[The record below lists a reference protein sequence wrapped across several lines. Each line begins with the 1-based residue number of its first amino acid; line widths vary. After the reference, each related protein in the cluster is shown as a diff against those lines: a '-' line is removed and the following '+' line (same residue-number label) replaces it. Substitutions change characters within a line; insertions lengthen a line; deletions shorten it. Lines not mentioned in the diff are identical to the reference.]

1 MRASVSQIKAF
12 KACRRAWYFK
22 YSEKLEPVQVAES
35 LQIGR
40 KYHAL
45 LETLENGEEL
55 PEEYTKECAMAK
67 AFKKYIFPYIKVV
80 AAEKE
85 LELPV
90 GDHILHGFVDGLSE
104 DGCIVEHKT
113 TSMDLSEGGE
123 YEYNLLWDEQV
134 LAYMALT
141 GSRKVY
147 YTVCKKPTIR
157 LKKNETDEEFF
168 KRMVEWYDEDTD
180 QKITLFTVERTDA
193 EVEQFLKDFSDIC
206 DVMEKAKTLYRN
218 TGNCTKFGRR
228 CEYSSICLH
237 YSPDEQYMEFTKKED
252 HEDGGENVS

>member
-35 LQIGR
+35 LQVGR

-45 LETLENGEEL
+45 LETLEKGEEL
-55 PEEYTKECAMAK
+55 PEEYTKECAMAT

-113 TSMDLSEGGE
+113 TSMDISEGGE

-157 LKKNETDEEFF
+157 LKKGETEEEFYQ
-168 KRMVEWYDEDTD
+168 RMVEWYDEDTD
-180 QKITLFTVERTDA
+180 QKISLFVVERTDA

-228 CEYSSICLH
+228 CEYSSICLN
-237 YSPDEQYMEFTKKED
+237 YDPAQQYLEFTK
-252 HEDGGENVS
+252 GE

>member
-35 LQIGR
+35 LQTGR

-55 PEEYTKECAMAK
+55 PEEYTKECAMAT

-157 LKKNETDEEFF
+157 LKKGETEEEFF

-180 QKITLFTVERTDA
+180 QKITLFVVERTDA

-206 DVMEKAKTLYRN
+206 DVMEQAKTLYRN

-228 CEYSSICLH
+228 CEYSSICLN
-237 YSPDEQYMEFTKKED
+237 YDPAQQYLEFTK
-252 HEDGGENVS
+252 GE

>member
-22 YSEKLEPVQVAES
+22 YSEKLEPVQVADS
-35 LQIGR
+35 LQTGR

-55 PEEYTKECAMAK
+55 PEEYTKECAMAT

-113 TSMDLSEGGE
+113 TSMDISEGGE

-157 LKKNETDEEFF
+157 LKKGETEEEFF
-168 KRMVEWYDEDTD
+168 KRMVEWYDEDTEH
-180 QKITLFTVERTDA
+180 KIRVFTVERTDE
-193 EVEQFLKDFSDIC
+193 EVEQFAQDFVKIC
-206 DVMEKAKTLYRN
+206 DEMEQTDYYYRN
-218 TGNCTKFGRR
+218 TCNCDAWGRR
-228 CEYSSICLH
+228 CEYSSVCLN
-237 YSPDEQYMEFTKKED
+237 YDPAQQYLEFTK
-252 HEDGGENVS
+252 GE

>member
-35 LQIGR
+35 LQTGR

-55 PEEYTKECAMAK
+55 PEEYTKECAMAT

-113 TSMDLSEGGE
+113 TSMDISEGGE

-157 LKKNETDEEFF
+157 LKKGETEEEFYQ
-168 KRMVEWYDEDTD
+168 RMVEWYDEDTD
-180 QKITLFTVERTDA
+180 QKIRLFVVERTDA

-206 DVMEKAKTLYRN
+206 DVMEQAKTLYRN

-228 CEYSSICLH
+228 CEYSSICLN
-237 YSPDEQYMEFTKKED
+237 YDPAQQYLEFTK
-252 HEDGGENVS
+252 GE

>member
-1 MRASVSQIKAF
+1 MRASVSQIKVF

-55 PEEYTKECAMAK
+55 PKEYTKECAMAK
-67 AFKKYIFPYIKVV
+67 VFQKYILPQIKVV
-80 AAEKE
+80 KSEAE
-85 LELPV
+85 LELKV

-113 TSMDLSEGGE
+113 TSMDIAEGGE

-157 LKKNETDEEFF
+157 LKKGESDEEFYH
-168 KRMVEWYDEDTD
+168 RMIEWYDEDTEN
-180 QKITLFTVERTDA
+180 KIRVFVVERTDA

-206 DVMEKAKTLYRN
+206 DEMENCKTVYKN
-218 TGNCTKFGRR
+218 TANCTKYGSR
-228 CEYSSICLH
+228 CEYSSVCLH
-237 YSPDEQYMEFTKKED
+237 YDPAQEYIEFTKKE
-252 HEDGGENVS
+252 G